1 MDRPPLDPVPPSV
14 NKAPPNPPA
23 PAGSTPGTGASQL
36 LGHVASSPVFAT
48 SRPLPPLIPGRISKS
63 KSTVVQNPATTKPE
77 VQVEKPPTGLSGDK
91 PPAVAPNP
99 AVIVPELLSPWTECA
114 MAPAAE
120 STRINRN
127 SQPEEE
133 AERHQAYSS
142 EVDLASSVRVN
153 LDSASQS
160 GSYSASYP
168 FLSPPDK
175 PGFLGRIASYRVSE
189 MIGEGGM
196 GYVFLAEDK
205 YLRRP
210 VALKVMKPDVAKR
223 KRCWGWFLDEA
234 RATAA
239 LQSDR
244 MATIY
249 QIGEQRG
256 TLFLAMELLHGESV
270 EARLKRGA
278 LPLAMS
284 LWILR
289 EASLG
294 LAQVHRVGIFHRDIK
309 PGNLWLG
316 VPRDPERKSADIIR
330 TYGDEKQWRTFS
342 DEEYTQVKILDFG
355 LALLTEGATG
365 RLKKGEAMGTPPY
378 MSPEQANGQPG
389 DARSDIFSLGV
400 VMYRLL
406 ADRLPFQ
413 GSNLLELITSLSQ
426 TPPPISEY
434 NPHVPPPL
442 VDVTQRMIALD
453 PDKRPQ
459 SAEEVAQIVHGAE
472 QTLAALRAMPQ
483 AGNHR
488 NSFWRRVV
496 GGPAKQI

>member
-1 MDRPPLDPVPPSV
+1 MDRTPLNPVPPSV
-14 NKAPPNPPA
+14 NKAPPNPP
-23 PAGSTPGTGASQL
+23 PLAGAAGASQPL
-36 LGHVASSPVFAT
+36 DAAHHPAVFAT
-48 SRPLPPLIPGRISKS
+48 SRPLPPLIPGRQSKS
-63 KSTVVQNPATTKPE
+63 KSTVVQNPAGTTPE
-77 VQVEKPPTGLSGDK
+77 VDVAQKLGGSSIPGLE
-91 PPAVAPNP
+91 AVAPNP
-99 AVIVPELLSPWTECA
+99 AVVVPELLSPWTQCDVSLPNQTA
-114 MAPAAE
+114 QTTTDP
-120 STRINRN
+120 S
-127 SQPEEE
+127 PEEE
-133 AERHQAYSS
+133 QERHQAYSS
-142 EVDLASSVRVN
+142 ECDIG
-153 LDSASQS
+153 SALRS
-160 GSYSASYP
+160 GSHSSSSCNSYSVSFP

-175 PGFLGRIASYRVSE
+175 PGFLGRVASYRVAE

-256 TLFLAMELLHGESV
+256 TLFLAMELLHGESL
-270 EARLKRGA
+270 ESRLKRGRV
-278 LPLAMS
+278 PLNVA

-289 EASLG
+289 EAALG
-294 LAQVHRVGIFHRDIK
+294 LAQVHRIGIFHRDIK

-316 VPRDPERKSADIIR
+316 VPRDPDKKSADVIR

-342 DEEYTQVKILDFG
+342 DEEYLQVKILDFG

-406 ADRLPFQ
+406 ADKLPFE
-413 GSNLLELITSLSQ
+413 GSTLLELVTSLAQ
-426 TPPPISEY
+426 VPPPISQF
-434 NPHVPPPL
+434 NPEVPGPL
-442 VDVTQRMIALD
+442 VNLTQRMIALD
-453 PDKRPQ
+453 PAKRPQ
-459 SAEEVAQIVHGAE
+459 SAGEIAEIVHFAE
-472 QTLAALRAMPQ
+472 QTLAASRAPAQ
-483 AGNHR
+483 PGKNR
-488 NSFWRRVV
+488 NSFWRRVI
-496 GGPAKQI
+496 GGPAQHSKD

>member
-1 MDRPPLDPVPPSV
+1 MLDDGHH
-14 NKAPPNPPA
+14 PA
-23 PAGSTPGTGASQL
+23 
-36 LGHVASSPVFAT
+36 VFAT
-48 SRPLPPLIPGRISKS
+48 SRSLPPLVPGRVAKS
-63 KSTVVQNPATTKPE
+63 KSTVVQNPAGTTPDVRVDNKLGGSSIP
-77 VQVEKPPTGLSGDK
+77 GLE
-91 PPAVAPNP
+91 AVAPNP
-99 AVIVPELLSPWTECA
+99 AVVVPELISPWTECG
-114 MAPAAE
+114 M
-120 STRINRN
+120 SQINRPAEPV
-127 SQPEEE
+127 QEEE
-133 AERHQAYSS
+133 NERHQAYSS
-142 EVDLASSVRVN
+142 ECDAGSSLR
-153 LDSASQS
+153 S
-160 GSYSASYP
+160 GSHSGSHSGLYSVSFP

-175 PGFLGRIASYRVSE
+175 PGLLGRVASYRVSE

-210 VALKVMKPDVAKR
+210 VALKVMKPEVAKR

-234 RATAA
+234 RAAAA

-270 EARLKRGA
+270 ETRLKRGA
-278 LPLAMS
+278 LPLSVS

-289 EASLG
+289 EAALG
-294 LAQVHRVGIFHRDIK
+294 LAQVHRAGIYHRDIK

-316 VPRDPERKSADIIR
+316 VPRDPDKKSADVIR
-330 TYGDEKQWRTFS
+330 TYGNEKHWRTFS
-342 DEEYTQVKILDFG
+342 DDEYTQVKILDFG
-355 LALLTEGATG
+355 LALLTEGARG

-413 GSNLLELITSLSQ
+413 GSTLLELVTSLSQ
-426 TPPPISEY
+426 TPPPISQF
-434 NPHVPPPL
+434 NPEVPPQL
-442 VDVTQRMIALD
+442 VGLTQRMIALD

-459 SAEEVAQIVHGAE
+459 NAGEIAEVVHFAE
-472 QTLAALRAMPQ
+472 QSLAAMRAPL
-483 AGNHR
+483 APGKSK
-488 NSFWRRVV
+488 NSFWRRVI
-496 GGPAKQI
+496 GGPAHLFKE